1 MQGQV
6 RRGGLHGPPQ
16 ERPDRRRSIFLAGGR
31 ALQLGST
38 ALKLIY
44 GIIGAALIVTLSYLF
59 GHTLLEGHLFG
70 NDTPWALSMVQWY
83 DRWFPGLPVW
93 FPLEGAG
100 TPLLFL
106 YQPGTSL
113 ILVILHRLSGLTLVQ
128 TFRLVEFLSVPV
140 CALGIYLLVWRKTS
154 SQTAALIAGLLYPVS
169 SATWYWSAT
178 IGLYAQS
185 VTIMFVPWALLLFDA
200 YLSGVIRDAP
210 TKPTLWHRMTFPAAA
225 SLFGIMF
232 ICHIPTALSFV
243 MAITAYAVAMPVIR
257 ARERV
262 RWRLV
267 ALSVL
272 RAWAG
277 ILAGLL
283 VVAVWMLPFIHN
295 NLLANREGLSY
306 TPADMVSSYDFSAT
320 LALAAPEGTNKMTF
334 ATPVVALAAIG
345 IAAGLIRREVPLAW
359 GILAVGSVLFVAMPR
374 LSPAVVLA
382 FAKLWE
388 TTNDRAV
395 LIAIVLMPAT
405 AGYGAAALGRF
416 VTYLPTRLLSL
427 VTQGQASTSTP
438 SLVFR
443 MLRPGFIAAIAI
455 AASGLAVTYGPTL
468 VPGRNGYGVPGW
480 NGPLPIAILGG
491 EISLLDPPAVELS
504 DEGDLTNRADILEFS
519 RSLAFSQETR
529 VDVSPYL
536 GGITEALSLYTDA
549 SIVNIYGYNASLIHA
564 MWAYQIGVC
573 FMHDYGTPEELE
585 EVARW
590 FGLQYVILNRDTDP
604 LDRYESLGWPVVY
617 PQSDDTGSIVQ
628 VRRFPEAPGMA
639 SLLSRP
645 VVLVIGG
652 YESSIYEQA
661 FKTFVRGALTYDRG
675 LVVEGTHNIDDY
687 SLEELRRFDA
697 VLLHGYGYKSH
708 ERAWRLLEQ
717 YVAEGGALY
726 IDTGWQYFTPD
737 WQMER
742 APEVLPVASLT
753 WTHFGAGDMP
763 QVEDLSI
770 AGGISAESFSP
781 LIWDGQPW
789 GISAS
794 PTGLRDWAHPVLSV
808 LGIPVV
814 AAGEYGEGRVVW
826 SGMNLI
832 GHATTYDNAAERRLL
847 GQLLA
852 WLVPSRGADEIPA
865 PEVTRENPDHLRFA
879 LSAPVAERT
888 YLLWREAYSPDWHA
902 NVVVDG
908 RRVDIPIYRAGPGMM
923 LLMLPAIDT
932 PGAVIEMGYS
942 LGWLGVAGK
951 LVSFATLAVLA
962 TWTLFPRPWE
972 KLALRLRRRR
982 TKIRAKGNV
991 PWMSKPSTGRDV
1003 QTGVSSG
1010 SWSEETP
1017 YDRMADQPDE
1027 KGLGSLEGGIDDDEQ
1042 VRALW
1047 ESFQASAATTGQGLE
1062 GADQMIQWWRKAR
1075 APRTGESADEDSASD
1090 GKL

>member
-1 MQGQV
+1 
-6 RRGGLHGPPQ
+6 
-16 ERPDRRRSIFLAGGR
+16 
-31 ALQLGST
+31 
-38 ALKLIY
+38 
-44 GIIGAALIVTLSYLF
+44 
-59 GHTLLEGHLFG
+59 
-70 NDTPWALSMVQWY
+70 
-83 DRWFPGLPVW
+83 
-93 FPLEGAG
+93 
-100 TPLLFL
+100 
-106 YQPGTSL
+106 
-113 ILVILHRLSGLTLVQ
+113 
-128 TFRLVEFLSVPV
+128 
-140 CALGIYLLVWRKTS
+140 
-154 SQTAALIAGLLYPVS
+154 
-169 SATWYWSAT
+169 
-178 IGLYAQS
+178 
-185 VTIMFVPWALLLFDA
+185 
-200 YLSGVIRDAP
+200 
-210 TKPTLWHRMTFPAAA
+210 
-225 SLFGIMF
+225 
-232 ICHIPTALSFV
+232 
-243 MAITAYAVAMPVIR
+243 
-257 ARERV
+257 
-262 RWRLV
+262 
-267 ALSVL
+267 
-272 RAWAG
+272 
-277 ILAGLL
+277 
-283 VVAVWMLPFIHN
+283 
-295 NLLANREGLSY
+295 
-306 TPADMVSSYDFSAT
+306 
-320 LALAAPEGTNKMTF
+320 
-334 ATPVVALAAIG
+334 
-345 IAAGLIRREVPLAW
+345 
-359 GILAVGSVLFVAMPR
+359 
-374 LSPAVVLA
+374 
-382 FAKLWE
+382 
-388 TTNDRAV
+388 
-395 LIAIVLMPAT
+395 
-405 AGYGAAALGRF
+405 
-416 VTYLPTRLLSL
+416 
-427 VTQGQASTSTP
+427 
-438 SLVFR
+438 
-443 MLRPGFIAAIAI
+443 
-455 AASGLAVTYGPTL
+455 
-468 VPGRNGYGVPGW
+468 
-480 NGPLPIAILGG
+480 
-491 EISLLDPPAVELS
+491 
-504 DEGDLTNRADILEFS
+504 
-519 RSLAFSQETR
+519 
-529 VDVSPYL
+529 
-536 GGITEALSLYTDA
+536 
-549 SIVNIYGYNASLIHA
+549 
-564 MWAYQIGVC
+564 
-573 FMHDYGTPEELE
+573 
-585 EVARW
+585 
-590 FGLQYVILNRDTDP
+590 
-604 LDRYESLGWPVVY
+604 
-617 PQSDDTGSIVQ
+617 
-628 VRRFPEAPGMA
+628 
-639 SLLSRP
+639 
-645 VVLVIGG
+645 
-652 YESSIYEQA
+652 
-661 FKTFVRGALTYDRG
+661 
-675 LVVEGTHNIDDY
+675 
-687 SLEELRRFDA
+687 
-697 VLLHGYGYKSH
+697 
-708 ERAWRLLEQ
+708 
-717 YVAEGGALY
+717 
-726 IDTGWQYFTPD
+726 
-737 WQMER
+737 
-742 APEVLPVASLT
+742 
-753 WTHFGAGDMP
+753 MP